1 MLIQKENRCRQY
13 ADVIDRTHES
23 YNHHESS
30 QSITDRKKS
39 HAQVMMKFI
48 KEKGCLPNTA
58 EFCDKSTHAK
68 RFSEKTRMS
77 NSIHRTNLKTM
88 SSVRSKGQETVK
100 KVVKEINVVGR
111 TLEIARDRGLT
122 TDDLLNYDIVPSP
135 LFFDEDQMMSTCS
148 YWTISNC
155 S

>member
-1 MLIQKENRCRQY
+1 
-13 ADVIDRTHES
+13 
-23 YNHHESS
+23 
-30 QSITDRKKS
+30 
-39 HAQVMMKFI
+39 
-48 KEKGCLPNTA
+48 
-58 EFCDKSTHAK
+58 
-68 RFSEKTRMS
+68 MS